1 MHNSMTE
8 QWGKYYN
15 VLGNHLGCKTVK
27 GNRTKYIYIEE
38 SCTFTFDEFE
48 VCLWL
53 MSVYDWCPLWNQEA
67 EFFGFLV
74 YLLSHSDLRPSDT
87 HAKYLR
93 EVKSHYNYRLV
104 KPQKNLTCKERCEA
118 VNGFQEYYESY
129 KDDMLG
135 CSIKEAKKGWFK

>member
-1 MHNSMTE
+1 
-8 QWGKYYN
+8 
-15 VLGNHLGCKTVK
+15 
-27 GNRTKYIYIEE
+27 
-38 SCTFTFDEFE
+38 
-48 VCLWL
+48 

-104 KPQKNLTCKERCEA
+104 KPQKNLACKEQCEA